1 MCPQL
6 WGRTHSSA
14 LNILRLLLR
23 FALSKLLDDGVKYD
37 SLKSTIASLSEE
49 RLLAEPAYLD
59 LSTWDEE
66 IVVEMAELRIE
77 PNRRSAVGTSQTRL
91 TE

>member
-1 MCPQL
+1 M
-6 WGRTHSSA
+6 
-14 LNILRLLLR
+14 
-23 FALSKLLDDGVKYD
+23 
-37 SLKSTIASLSEE
+37 SEE